1 MREERFHYLASPPA
15 DCVVEMNFVNGEM
28 LPGLYPESHG
38 IVGNQFYDGDVHSET
53 RSSCKAFFNIDDERC
68 TKHMKWWQKDDV
80 EPIWATAAKNN
91 VKFATFLWGRCDVP
105 YDDVKRLNPEHCE
118 NYYSADLTKT
128 LRINVDKALS
138 KIQDGVDAAI
148 VSISYSLLLLVCFC

>member
-1 MREERFHYLASPPA
+1 M
-15 DCVVEMNFVNGEM
+15 
-28 LPGLYPESHG
+28 
-38 IVGNQFYDGDVHSET
+38 
-53 RSSCKAFFNIDDERC
+53 
-68 TKHMKWWQKDDV
+68 

-148 VSISYSLLLLVCFC
+148 VSLSFFSRSSCVDPQYLLLASFSWTQIEDFAV

>member
-1 MREERFHYLASPPA
+1 M
-15 DCVVEMNFVNGEM
+15 
-28 LPGLYPESHG
+28 
-38 IVGNQFYDGDVHSET
+38 
-53 RSSCKAFFNIDDERC
+53 
-68 TKHMKWWQKDDV
+68 

-148 VSISYSLLLLVCFC
+148 VSLSLFSCSCSSYVFFLPNNLINQCKVIPT

>member
-1 MREERFHYLASPPA
+1 MVAEGLTGLE
-15 DCVVEMNFVNGEM
+15 
-28 LPGLYPESHG
+28 PGGARGRPQILSLSYY
-38 IVGNQFYDGDVHSET
+38 Q
-53 RSSCKAFFNIDDERC
+53 
-68 TKHMKWWQKDDV
+68 DDV

-148 VSISYSLLLLVCFC
+148 VSLYFFLLLFFFCQASIFIARVI